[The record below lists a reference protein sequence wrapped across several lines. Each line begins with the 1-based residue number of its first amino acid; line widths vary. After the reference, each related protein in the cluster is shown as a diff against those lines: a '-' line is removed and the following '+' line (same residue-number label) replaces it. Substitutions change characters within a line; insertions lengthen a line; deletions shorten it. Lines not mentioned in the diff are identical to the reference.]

1 MLAYIAPVLALAGT
15 VAAQCSVSGTTTI
28 QNSGDATALAS
39 ACKTFTGS
47 IAIATGTTDAIDLS
61 GIRRIAGSLVV
72 DNATVIT
79 SLSGADLEVIDDTFL
94 LREDQ
99 ILSSLSF
106 PRLTQVDTID
116 WQGLPNLG
124 SVIFTTGLQFAS
136 SISIRNTYLNSL
148 DGITTAKS
156 VASFY
161 LSNNNFLNAISIELK
176 NLTTALT
183 LEDNGSKMFAS
194 FPNLQWANNMTFRN
208 CPNVSLPALQATNG
222 SLGFYENTLQTLSLN
237 NLTTVGGSLSFVSN
251 TQMSSLMLPNLKSV
265 GGGFSIQN
273 NTALDTIDLP
283 ALTTITGALDFF
295 GNFSNVSMPVLKDI
309 KGAFNMQ
316 SSGNLDDEC
325 ATFKKE
331 SGSTNVIKGKFVCQG
346 SVSKPGGAGTTPTA
360 TASGSSASKTGAA
373 TVQVAS
379 VSLMG
384 FSGLLAAIFGL
395 L

>member
-1 MLAYIAPVLALAGT
+1 LYV
-15 VAAQCSVSGTTTI
+15 
-28 QNSGDATALAS
+28 N
-39 ACKTFTGS
+39 
-47 IAIATGTTDAIDLS
+47 
-61 GIRRIAGSLVV
+61 
-72 DNATVIT
+72 NATQIT
-79 SLSGADLEVIDDTFL
+79 SLSAADLEVIDDTFYL
-94 LREDQ
+94 NNDQ

-124 SVIFTTGLQFAS
+124 SVTFTTGIQFAN
-136 SISIRNTYLNSL
+136 SISIRNTYLSSL
-148 DGITTAKS
+148 EGITTAKS

-176 NLTTALT
+176 NITNALT
-183 LEDNGSKMFAS
+183 LEDNGAKMFAN

-208 CPNVSLPALQATNG
+208 CPNVSLPALQSTNG
-222 SLGFYENTLQTLSLN
+222 SLGFYENTLQALSLN

-251 TQMSSLMLPNLKSV
+251 TQMTDLMLPSLKTV

-273 NTALDTIDLP
+273 NTDLDTIDLP
-283 ALTTITGALDFF
+283 QLTTITGALDFY
-295 GNFSNVSMPVLKDI
+295 GNFSNVSMPALKDI

-316 SSGNLDDEC
+316 SSGDLTDEC

-346 SVSKPGGAGTTPTA
+346 SVAKPGGAGTTPTA
-360 TASGSSASKTGAA
+360 TASGSTTTKTSAASA
-373 TVQVAS
+373 VQMSSA
-379 VSLMG
+379 SLMG
-384 FSGLLAAIFGL
+384 FTGLLAALFGL